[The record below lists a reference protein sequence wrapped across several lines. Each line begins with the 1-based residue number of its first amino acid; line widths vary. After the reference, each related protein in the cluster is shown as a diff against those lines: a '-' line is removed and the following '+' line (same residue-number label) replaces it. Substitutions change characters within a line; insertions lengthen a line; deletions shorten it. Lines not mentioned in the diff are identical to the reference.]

1 MKRVALERLPQDVAE
16 LIVAAQRERVLI
28 TRDGQPYALVVGVE
42 NKDEE
47 DLQLEFSP
55 DFWRMVEESRRSTVS
70 VPLKDV
76 MDELEADERRLR
88 EQEPGASPQECNAPV
103 CE

>member
-1 MKRVALERLPQDVAE
+1 MKQVELEQLPPEIAD
-16 LIVAAQRERVLI
+16 LITSAQHERVVV
-28 TRDGQPYALVVGVE
+28 TRSGEPYALVVGVE

-55 DFWRMVEESRRSTVS
+55 GFWRMIEDRRRGTVS

-76 MDELEADERRLR
+76 IDELETEEDALSAKSE
-88 EQEPGASPQECNAPV
+88 AAPAKPPTV
-103 CE
+103 GS

>member
-1 MKRVALERLPQDVAE
+1 MKRVALEQLPKEIAE
-16 LIVAAQRERVLI
+16 LIVSAQHERVVV
-28 TRDGQPYALVVGVE
+28 TRNGQPYALVVGVE

-55 DFWRMVEESRRSTVS
+55 DFWRMIEERRRSTVS

-76 MDELEADERRLR
+76 MAELEAEESLK
-88 EQEPGASPQECNAPV
+88 EKGEAAPV
-103 CE
+103 KIPA

>member
-1 MKRVALERLPQDVAE
+1 MKRVALEQLPQEIAG
-16 LIVAAQRERVLI
+16 LIVSAQHERMVI
-28 TRDGQPYALVVGVE
+28 TRGGQPYALVVGVE

-55 DFWRMVEESRRSTVS
+55 EFWRMIEESRRSTVS

-76 MDELEADERRLR
+76 MVELEADEQRLKDEAEATPAKTPAAR
-88 EQEPGASPQECNAPV
+88 S
-103 CE
+103 